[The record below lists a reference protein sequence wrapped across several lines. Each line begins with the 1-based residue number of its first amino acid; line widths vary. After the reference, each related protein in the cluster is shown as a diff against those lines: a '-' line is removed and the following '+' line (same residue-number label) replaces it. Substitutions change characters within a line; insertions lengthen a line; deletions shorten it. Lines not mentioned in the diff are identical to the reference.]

1 MKKMSLIYKRIII
14 AIYFLLILGLAIYN
28 YIKPYYS
35 YDLIPY
41 TASTISLEQSNKE
54 LIHKETYK
62 TVKDALPGDVFKG
75 LISGEFGEK
84 MYTDSISFNQTLNFY
99 KVKPLYIFLIFG
111 IYKLGLGIVETINLI
126 SVISYLG
133 IATLLFMFIY
143 KLRSGYLGILIIS
156 LLMVCQ
162 PFLLIA
168 GRNTPDA
175 LSALIILL
183 SLFLILDRQSRFVPG
198 ILLILSIAIRPD
210 NLIISSILLIYFGL
224 FSPKQYRLKLYQSAS
239 FLLLSVILYFSISVL
254 EHSYGWT
261 TLFTVSFL
269 HFIERPADTVVQIGI
284 NDYLKV
290 LFTNGMNILNTHIIY
305 FIVLGITGLLVPIG
319 NKNGI
324 VYKHLIVISIS
335 VMVIYFLIFPSGEVD
350 RYFVTEYLI
359 LLILSLHILCD
370 RSTRKNTVED
380 RTLEYRI

>member
-1 MKKMSLIYKRIII
+1 MKRMSLIYKRIII
-14 AIYFLLILGLAIYN
+14 AIYFLLILGLAIYK

-143 KLRSGYLGILIIS
+143 KLRSGYFGILIIS

-239 FLLLSVILYFSISVL
+239 FFAFCNTLLF
-254 EHSYGWT
+254 
-261 TLFTVSFL
+261 
-269 HFIERPADTVVQIGI
+269 
-284 NDYLKV
+284 N
-290 LFTNGMNILNTHIIY
+290 
-305 FIVLGITGLLVPIG
+305 
-319 NKNGI
+319 
-324 VYKHLIVISIS
+324 
-335 VMVIYFLIFPSGEVD
+335 
-350 RYFVTEYLI
+350 
-359 LLILSLHILCD
+359 
-370 RSTRKNTVED
+370 
-380 RTLEYRI
+380 

>member
-1 MKKMSLIYKRIII
+1 
-14 AIYFLLILGLAIYN
+14 
-28 YIKPYYS
+28 
-35 YDLIPY
+35 
-41 TASTISLEQSNKE
+41 
-54 LIHKETYK
+54 
-62 TVKDALPGDVFKG
+62 
-75 LISGEFGEK
+75 
-84 MYTDSISFNQTLNFY
+84 
-99 KVKPLYIFLIFG
+99 
-111 IYKLGLGIVETINLI
+111 
-126 SVISYLG
+126 
-133 IATLLFMFIY
+133 
-143 KLRSGYLGILIIS
+143 
-156 LLMVCQ
+156 
-162 PFLLIA
+162 
-168 GRNTPDA
+168 
-175 LSALIILL
+175 
-183 SLFLILDRQSRFVPG
+183 
-198 ILLILSIAIRPD
+198 
-210 NLIISSILLIYFGL
+210 
-224 FSPKQYRLKLYQSAS
+224 
-239 FLLLSVILYFSISVL
+239 LLSVILYFSISVL

-324 VYKHLIVISIS
+324 VYKHLIVISTS